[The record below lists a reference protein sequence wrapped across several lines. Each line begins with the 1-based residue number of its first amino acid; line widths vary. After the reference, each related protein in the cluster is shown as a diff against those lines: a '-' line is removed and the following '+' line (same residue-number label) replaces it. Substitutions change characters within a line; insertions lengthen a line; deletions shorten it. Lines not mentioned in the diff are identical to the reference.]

1 MKTLKIIALL
11 LVINTFTASAQDA
24 EPILNKLVV
33 KLEKVKP
40 YTVDLKINIDV
51 EFLKIKE
58 RKAKLVYNGPDDIDI
73 SSDDFML
80 MPKNGAQ
87 MEYLGIIKNRSAA
100 IYEGTEKDS
109 KGNTL
114 TKIKIIPGKNKD
126 GVILANM
133 VIDEKTNRLVKMK
146 AFTESNGS
154 FISQFEY
161 GNNLYDMPS
170 KVLLEFDMKN
180 FQIPAHLSG
189 DIDAVGKKNADKK
202 ETTTGKVVIT
212 YSGYKKK

>member
-1 MKTLKIIALL
+1 MKTLKIIALFIAL
-11 LVINTFTASAQDA
+11 TFVAKAQDV
-24 EPILNKLVV
+24 EPILNKLVT

-58 RKAKLVYNGPDDIDI
+58 RKAKLVFNSPDDIDI

-87 MEYLGIIKNRSAA
+87 MEYLSIIKNRSAA

-133 VIDEKTNRLVKMK
+133 SIDAKNNRLIKMK

-154 FISQFEY
+154 FVSEFEY

-170 KVLLEFDMKN
+170 KVNLEFDMKN
-180 FQIPAHLSG
+180 FQIPAQFSG
-189 DIDAVGKKNADKK
+189 DIGGSAQKNIDKK
-202 ETTTGKVVIT
+202 ETTTGKVVII

>member
-11 LVINTFTASAQDA
+11 LAFTFVTSAQDA
-24 EPILNKLVV
+24 EPILSKLVS
-33 KLEKVKP
+33 KLEMVKP
-40 YTVDLKINIDV
+40 YTVDMKINIDV

-58 RKAKLVYNGPDDIDI
+58 RKAKLVYNGPDDIDV
-73 SSDDFML
+73 SSEDFML

-87 MEYLGIIKNRSAA
+87 MEYLNIIKNRTAA

-109 KGNTL
+109 KGNVL
-114 TKIKIIPGKNKD
+114 TKIKIIPSKNKD

-133 VIDEKTNRLVKMK
+133 LIDEKKNRIVEMK

-154 FISQFEY
+154 FISEFEY

-170 KVLLEFDMKN
+170 KVLLQFDMKN
-180 FQIPAHLSG
+180 FQIPAQFSG
-189 DIDAVGKKNADKK
+189 DIGGAAQKNTEKK

-212 YSGYKKK
+212 YSNYKKK

>member
-1 MKTLKIIALL
+1 MKTLKIIALI
-11 LVINTFTASAQDA
+11 LVFTFTVSAQDA
-24 EPILNKLVV
+24 EPILNKLVT

-40 YTVDLKINIDV
+40 YTVNLKINIDV

-133 VIDEKTNRLVKMK
+133 EIDEKTNRIIRMK

-154 FISQFEY
+154 FISEFEY
-161 GNNLYDMPS
+161 GNNLFDMPS
-170 KVLLEFDMKN
+170 KVKLEFDMKN

-189 DIDAVGKKNADKK
+189 DIDAVGKKKSDKK

>member
-1 MKTLKIIALL
+1 MKTLKIITLFLL
-11 LVINTFTASAQDA
+11 ITYAVSAQDA
-24 EPILNKLVV
+24 EPILEKLVL

-58 RKAKLVYNGPDDIDI
+58 RKAKLIYNGPDDIDV
-73 SSDDFML
+73 SSEDFML

-87 MEYLGIIKNRSAA
+87 MEYLSIIKDRTAA
-100 IYEGTEKDS
+100 IYEGTEKDN
-109 KGNTL
+109 KGNIL

-133 VIDEKTNRLVKMK
+133 LIDEKKNRIISMK

-154 FISQFEY
+154 FISEFEY

-170 KVLLEFDMKN
+170 KVLLQFDMKN
-180 FQIPAHLSG
+180 FQIPAQFSG
-189 DIDAVGKKNADKK
+189 DIGGAAQKNTEKK
-202 ETTTGKVVIT
+202 ETTTGKVTIT
-212 YSGYKKK
+212 YSNYKKK

>member
-1 MKTLKIIALL
+1 MRTLRIILL
-11 LVINTFTASAQDA
+11 FVAFTYIASSKDA
-24 EPILNKLVV
+24 DPILDKLVT

-114 TKIKIIPGKNKD
+114 IKIKIIPGKNKD

-133 VIDEKTNRLVKMK
+133 LIDEKTNRLVKMK

-154 FISQFEY
+154 FISEFEY
-161 GNNLYDMPS
+161 GNNLYDLPS

-189 DIDAVGKKNADKK
+189 DLDAVGKKDATKK

-212 YSGYKKK
+212 YTNYKKK

>member
-1 MKTLKIIALL
+1 MKTLKIIALFIAL
-11 LVINTFTASAQDA
+11 TFVAQAQDV
-24 EPILNKLVV
+24 EPILDKLVT

-58 RKAKLVYNGPDDIDI
+58 RKAKLVFNSPDDIDI

-87 MEYLGIIKNRSAA
+87 MEYLSIIKNRSAA

-133 VIDEKTNRLVKMK
+133 SIDAKNNRLIRMK

-154 FISQFEY
+154 FVSEFEY
-161 GNNLYDMPS
+161 GNNLFDMPS
-170 KVLLEFDMKN
+170 KVNLEFDMKN
-180 FQIPAHLSG
+180 FQIPAQFSG
-189 DIDAVGKKNADKK
+189 DIGGSAQKNTNKK
-202 ETTTGKVVIT
+202 ETTTGKVVIM

>member
-1 MKTLKIIALL
+1 MKTLRIIILL
-11 LVINTFTASAQDA
+11 AIFTLTAKAQDA
-24 EPILNKLVV
+24 EPILNKLVT

-73 SSDDFML
+73 NSDDFML

-87 MEYLGIIKNRSAA
+87 MEYLSIIKNRSAA

-133 VIDEKTNRLVKMK
+133 VINEKTNRLVKMK

-154 FISQFEY
+154 FISEFEY

-189 DIDAVGKKNADKK
+189 DIDAVGKKDATKK

-212 YSGYKKK
+212 YTGYKKK

>member
-1 MKTLKIIALL
+1 MKTLRIIIL
-11 LVINTFTASAQDA
+11 LVTFTFIAKAQDA
-24 EPILNKLVV
+24 EPILNKLVN

-40 YTVDLKINIDV
+40 YTVDLTINIDV

-73 SSDDFML
+73 NSDDFML

-133 VIDEKTNRLVKMK
+133 VIDEKTNRLLKMK

-154 FISQFEY
+154 FISEFEY

-189 DIDAVGKKNADKK
+189 DIDAVGKKNATKK

-212 YSGYKKK
+212 YTGYKKK

>member
-1 MKTLKIIALL
+1 MKTLRIILL
-11 LVINTFTASAQDA
+11 FVAFTIATNAQDV
-24 EPILNKLVV
+24 EPILNKLVN

-58 RKAKLVYNGPDDIDI
+58 RKAKLVYNSPDDIDI

-154 FISQFEY
+154 FISEFEY
-161 GNNLYDMPS
+161 GNNLYDLPS
-170 KVLLEFDMKN
+170 KVMLEFDMKN

-189 DIDAVGKKNADKK
+189 DIDAVGKKNAAKK
-202 ETTTGKVVIT
+202 ETTTGKVVII

>member
-1 MKTLKIIALL
+1 MRTLRIILL
-11 LVINTFTASAQDA
+11 FVAFTYIASSKDA
-24 EPILNKLVV
+24 DPILDKLVT

-114 TKIKIIPGKNKD
+114 IKIKIIPGKNKD

-133 VIDEKTNRLVKMK
+133 LIDEKTNRLVKMK

-154 FISQFEY
+154 FISEFEY
-161 GNNLYDMPS
+161 GNNLYDLPS

-189 DIDAVGKKNADKK
+189 DIDAVGKKDATKK
-202 ETTTGKVVIT
+202 ETTTGKVVIIYT
-212 YSGYKKK
+212 NYKKK

>member
-1 MKTLKIIALL
+1 MKLLRIILL
-11 LVINTFTASAQDA
+11 FARFTYVASSQNA
-24 EPILNKLVV
+24 EPILEKLVN

-58 RKAKLVYNGPDDIDI
+58 RKAKLVYNGPDDIDV

-133 VIDEKTNRLVKMK
+133 VIDEKKNRLVKMK

-154 FISQFEY
+154 FISEFEY

-189 DIDAVGKKNADKK
+189 DIDAIGKKDATKK

-212 YSGYKKK
+212 YTGYKKK

>member
-1 MKTLKIIALL
+1 MKIIKIIALI
-11 LVINTFTASAQDA
+11 LVSTLTASAQDA
-24 EPILNKLVV
+24 ESILNKLVT
-33 KLEKVKP
+33 KLEKVGP
-40 YTVDLKINIDV
+40 HTVNLRINIDV

-58 RKAKLVYNGPDDIDI
+58 RNARLVYNGPDDIDI

-133 VIDEKTNRLVKMK
+133 LIDEKTNRIVRMK

-154 FISQFEY
+154 FVSEFEY

-170 KVLLEFDMKN
+170 KVKLEFDMKN

>member
-1 MKTLKIIALL
+1 MKLLRIILL
-11 LVINTFTASAQDA
+11 FATFTYVASSQNA
-24 EPILNKLVV
+24 EPILEKLVN

-58 RKAKLVYNGPDDIDI
+58 RKAKLVYNGPDDIDV

-133 VIDEKTNRLVKMK
+133 VIDEKKNRLVKMK

-154 FISQFEY
+154 FISEFEY

-189 DIDAVGKKNADKK
+189 DIDAIGKKDATKK

-212 YSGYKKK
+212 YTGYKKK

>member
-1 MKTLKIIALL
+1 MKTLRILILL
-11 LVINTFTASAQDA
+11 SIFTLTAKAQDA
-24 EPILNKLVV
+24 EPILNKLVT

-40 YTVDLKINIDV
+40 YTVDLTINIDV

-73 SSDDFML
+73 NSDDFML

-100 IYEGTEKDS
+100 IYEGTEQDS

-133 VIDEKTNRLVKMK
+133 VIDEKKNRLVKMK

-154 FISQFEY
+154 FISEFEY

-189 DIDAVGKKNADKK
+189 DIDAVGKKDATKK

-212 YSGYKKK
+212 YTGYKKK

>member
-1 MKTLKIIALL
+1 MRTLRIILL
-11 LVINTFTASAQDA
+11 FVAFTYIASSKDA
-24 EPILNKLVV
+24 DPILDKLVT

-114 TKIKIIPGKNKD
+114 IKIKIIPGKNKD

-133 VIDEKTNRLVKMK
+133 LIDEKTNRLVKMK

-154 FISQFEY
+154 FISEFEY
-161 GNNLYDMPS
+161 GNNLYDLPS

-189 DIDAVGKKNADKK
+189 DIDAVGKKDATKK

-212 YSGYKKK
+212 YTNYKKK

>member
-1 MKTLKIIALL
+1 MKTIKIILL
-11 LVINTFTASAQDA
+11 FVAFTIVTKAQDA
-24 EPILNKLVV
+24 EPILNKLVT

-80 MPKNGAQ
+80 MPKDGAQ
-87 MEYLGIIKNRSAA
+87 MEYLGIIKNRATA

-133 VIDEKTNRLVKMK
+133 LIDEKTNRLVKMK

-154 FISQFEY
+154 FISEFEY

-170 KVLLEFDMKN
+170 KLLLEFDMKN

-189 DIDAVGKKNADKK
+189 DIDAVGKKDATKK

-212 YSGYKKK
+212 YSNYKKK

>member
-1 MKTLKIIALL
+1 MRTLRIILL
-11 LVINTFTASAQDA
+11 FVAFTYIASSKDA
-24 EPILNKLVV
+24 DPILDKLVT
-33 KLEKVKP
+33 KLEKIKP

-114 TKIKIIPGKNKD
+114 IKIKIIPGKNKD

-133 VIDEKTNRLVKMK
+133 LIDEKTNRLVKMK

-154 FISQFEY
+154 FISEFEY
-161 GNNLYDMPS
+161 GNNLYDLPS

-189 DIDAVGKKNADKK
+189 DIDAVGKKDATKK
-202 ETTTGKVVIT
+202 ETTTGKVVIIYT
-212 YSGYKKK
+212 NYKKK

>member
-1 MKTLKIIALL
+1 MRTLRIILL
-11 LVINTFTASAQDA
+11 FVAFTYIASSKDA
-24 EPILNKLVV
+24 DPILDKLVT

-58 RKAKLVYNGPDDIDI
+58 RKAKLVYNAPDDIDI

-114 TKIKIIPGKNKD
+114 IKIKIIPGKNKD

-133 VIDEKTNRLVKMK
+133 LIDEKTNRLVKMK

-154 FISQFEY
+154 FISEFEY
-161 GNNLYDMPS
+161 GNNLYDLPS

-189 DIDAVGKKNADKK
+189 DIDAVGKKDATKK

-212 YSGYKKK
+212 YTNYKKK

>member
-1 MKTLKIIALL
+1 MRTLRIILL
-11 LVINTFTASAQDA
+11 FVAFTYIASSKDA
-24 EPILNKLVV
+24 DPILDKLVT

-114 TKIKIIPGKNKD
+114 IKIKIIPGKNKD

-133 VIDEKTNRLVKMK
+133 LIDEKTNRLVKMK

-154 FISQFEY
+154 FISEFEY
-161 GNNLYDMPS
+161 GNNLYDLPS

-189 DIDAVGKKNADKK
+189 DIDAVGKTDATKK

-212 YSGYKKK
+212 YTNYKKK

>member
-1 MKTLKIIALL
+1 MKLLSIILL
-11 LVINTFTASAQDA
+11 FATFTYVASSQNA
-24 EPILNKLVV
+24 EPILEKLVN

-58 RKAKLVYNGPDDIDI
+58 RKAKLVYNGPDDIYV

-133 VIDEKTNRLVKMK
+133 VIDEKKNRLVKMK

-154 FISQFEY
+154 FISEFEY

-189 DIDAVGKKNADKK
+189 DIDAIGKKDATKK

-212 YSGYKKK
+212 YTGYKKK

>member
-1 MKTLKIIALL
+1 MKTLRIILL
-11 LVINTFTASAQDA
+11 LVAFTIATNAQDVD
-24 EPILNKLVV
+24 PILNKLVT

-58 RKAKLVYNGPDDIDI
+58 RKAKLTYNSPDDIDI

-109 KGNTL
+109 RGNTL
-114 TKIKIIPGKNKD
+114 TKIKVIPGKNKD

-154 FISQFEY
+154 FISEFEY
-161 GNNLYDMPS
+161 GNNLFDLPS
-170 KVLLEFDMKN
+170 KVMLEFDMKN
-180 FQIPAHLSG
+180 FQIPAQLSG
-189 DIDAVGKKNADKK
+189 DIEGVGKKNASKK
-202 ETTTGKVVIT
+202 ETTKGKVEIN

>member
-1 MKTLKIIALL
+1 MRTLRIILL
-11 LVINTFTASAQDA
+11 FLAFTYIASSKDA
-24 EPILNKLVV
+24 DPILDKLVT

-114 TKIKIIPGKNKD
+114 IKIKIIPGKNKD

-133 VIDEKTNRLVKMK
+133 LIDEKTNRLVKMK

-154 FISQFEY
+154 FISEFEY
-161 GNNLYDMPS
+161 GNNLYDLPS

-189 DIDAVGKKNADKK
+189 DIDAVGKKDATKK

-212 YSGYKKK
+212 YTNYKKK